1 MRNDGTCGGVYLRE
15 YEREKTVRLER
26 MARHCP
32 VRTESITVTQEL
44 EWSVSGARFH
54 SPEPLRPPRSPH
66 SETQTHRSDSTVE
79 ENRHCPS
86 KPRWRSRT
94 PTQRAAQ
101 VKGFSIWEHLGQ
113 RMFSRKCKKLQVYIN
128 ALALIRSFF
137 FSHRNLPKL
146 VTSPSQDSSYKLLCN
161 VLLYEMFSGS
171 THVNR
176 EDFI

>member
-54 SPEPLRPPRSPH
+54 SPEPLCPPRSPH

-86 KPRWRSRT
+86 KPSQEESYSDTVSSSGQGVLHTGASRT
-94 PTQRAAQ
+94 KNVQ
-101 VKGFSIWEHLGQ
+101 
-113 RMFSRKCKKLQVYIN
+113 
-128 ALALIRSFF
+128 
-137 FSHRNLPKL
+137 PK
-146 VTSPSQDSSYKLLCN
+146 
-161 VLLYEMFSGS
+161 M
-171 THVNR
+171 
-176 EDFI
+176 